1 MPLPSTRD
9 HEFPER
15 SQVTANTAHTQLNR
29 AHVQGKVIQA
39 NLEHLGVVLSDQNGA
54 LSDELASLTEGF
66 GHYVRRLSD
75 ACMAADRSDSG
86 RSDVPKVASSS
97 G

>member
-1 MPLPSTRD
+1 MT
-9 HEFPER
+9 
-15 SQVTANTAHTQLNR
+15 TNTARTQLNR

-39 NLEHLGVVLSDQNGA
+39 NLEHLGVVLSDTDGT
-54 LSDELASLTEGF
+54 LSDELASLTERF

-75 ACMAADRSDSG
+75 ACIAADCPDSG
-86 RSDVPKVASSS
+86 RSSVAEVASTS